1 MRSLRSLP
9 RRGLVIAP
17 ETYRRSM
24 DCPSQRCNGIV
35 TERRAPPGD
44 NSACLQ
50 DCATACGD
58 ALEVRLNPG
67 AQLLRQRG
75 VTELRGFRL
84 ALALRPPDELHQ
96 RPRLRRVAV
105 ALVHQ
110 QPGEARGWIRPRAR
124 RVGDRNPEVGIRA
137 HL

>member
-58 ALEVRLNPG
+58 ALEARLNPG
-67 AQLLRQRG
+67 AHLPGQRRIAQLRRS
-75 VTELRGFRL
+75 RL
-84 ALALRPPDELHQ
+84 ALAFRPPDEVHQ
-96 RPRLRRVAV
+96 RPRLLRVAL

-110 QPGEARGWIRPRAR
+110 QAGDAPGW
-124 RVGDRNPEVGIRA
+124 
-137 HL
+137 L

>member
-58 ALEVRLNPG
+58 ALEARLNPG
-67 AQLLRQRG
+67 AQLPGQRRIA
-75 VTELRGFRL
+75 ELRRLRL
-84 ALALRPPDELHQ
+84 ALGLRPPDELDE
-96 RPRLRRVAV
+96 RSGLGRIGVRL
-105 ALVHQ
+105 
-110 QPGEARGWIRPRAR
+110 
-124 RVGDRNPEVGIRA
+124 
-137 HL
+137 